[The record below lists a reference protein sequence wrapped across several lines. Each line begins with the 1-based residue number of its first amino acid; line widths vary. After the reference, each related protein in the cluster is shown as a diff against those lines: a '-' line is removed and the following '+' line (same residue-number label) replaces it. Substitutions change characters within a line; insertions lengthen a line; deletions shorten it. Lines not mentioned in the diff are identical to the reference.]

1 MANNGAATGPLPAWK
16 LDFLDDPA
24 HPSPALG
31 TYGAT
36 FVVFTFHGQTEG
48 QVSYLPPA
56 TETTS

>member
-24 HPSPALG
+24 HVSAAVG

-36 FVVFTFHGQTEG
+36 FIVFTFRGQVEG
-48 QVSYLPPA
+48 QVSYLPPSS
-56 TETTS
+56 ETVS